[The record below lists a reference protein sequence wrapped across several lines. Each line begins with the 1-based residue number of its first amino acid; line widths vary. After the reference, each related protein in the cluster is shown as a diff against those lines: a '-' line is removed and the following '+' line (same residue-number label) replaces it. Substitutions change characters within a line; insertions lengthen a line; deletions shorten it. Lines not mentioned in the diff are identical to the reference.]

1 MEHPLIFTEQRLLP
15 KFIDLVL
22 TLVAWLGFGYL
33 IYLGLIKAL
42 TENAFLGPRPFESTL
57 VTLALYFI
65 IALVNGLIL
74 IMWAK
79 YNQFRFRVERR
90 KRRPALATTELAG
103 SFHITPELVTE
114 LNKGRVLTVH
124 HNSTGG
130 ISYVDVNQGIN
141 DNLLPAP
148 ALKLPLI
155 PTPLSHTTPVTL

>member
-1 MEHPLIFTEQRLLP
+1 VEHPLIFTEQRLLP

-79 YNQFRFRVERR
+79 YNQFRFR
-90 KRRPALATTELAG
+90 
-103 SFHITPELVTE
+103 TP
-114 LNKGRVLTVH
+114 
-124 HNSTGG
+124 
-130 ISYVDVNQGIN
+130 
-141 DNLLPAP
+141 
-148 ALKLPLI
+148 
-155 PTPLSHTTPVTL
+155 

>member
-1 MEHPLIFTEQRLLP
+1 MEHPLVFTEQRALP
-15 KFIDLVL
+15 KFIDTVL
-22 TLVAWLGFGYL
+22 TIAAWLGFGYL

-57 VTLALYFI
+57 VTLALYFV

-90 KRRPALATTELAG
+90 KRRPALAPTELAD
-103 SFHITPELVTE
+103 SFHITPQLVTE
-114 LNKGRVLTVH
+114 LNKARVLTVH
-124 HNSTGG
+124 HNSLGG
-130 ISYVDVNQGIN
+130 IATVDINQGIN

-148 ALKLPLI
+148 LLKLQMM
-155 PTPLSHTTPVTL
+155 PTPLSQKEPATL